1 MSRTVLAGSEASG
14 SRDVRCHCGSL
25 VARITDGKVEIKCR
39 RCQRIGLI
47 DLTRQGSEGEPVDV
61 QWLSGGTRTKSK

>member
-1 MSRTVLAGSEASG
+1 MSRPALADPGVSG
-14 SRDVRCHCGSL
+14 SREIRCHCGSL

-47 DLTRQGSEGEPVDV
+47 DMTKARAEGEAVDV
-61 QWLSGGTRTKSK
+61 QWLSGGTRAGSK